1 MFNVSDLV
9 IVNNDPNKII
19 FVIET
24 IDQEEVIL
32 SGYIYRIKLKLN
44 INEISL
50 ADEKQIEKENK
61 LLSKSFDRTI
71 KTKTRLKTKAI
82 FGTVLHIDSDK
93 KFLESCLNLYK
104 EMKIHAWG
112 IYLKEEDI
120 EFIMNPDTSEIEC
133 QQRLIACRH
142 R

>member
-1 MFNVSDLV
+1 ML
-9 IVNNDPNKII
+9 NKII

-32 SGYIYRIKLKLN
+32 SGYIYRIKLKVN

-71 KTKTRLKTKAI
+71 KTKTRLKTKAT
-82 FGTVLHIDSDK
+82 F
-93 KFLESCLNLYK
+93 
-104 EMKIHAWG
+104 
-112 IYLKEEDI
+112 
-120 EFIMNPDTSEIEC
+120 
-133 QQRLIACRH
+133 
-142 R
+142 